1 MVALLERLAESGLQD
16 IYCSRSCNMQRY
28 YIGVDESRSRC
39 RAGRKDGAQKTRTRG
54 GAALFMDG
62 MRVVQI
68 NSRPLCQVED
78 MSRLWRG
85 ALLRAPMPEEVR
97 SHLSLPMNPP
107 TENVAATGRREGTG
121 SSVED
126 SNENVEILRLLS
138 TANITSNTFLLLHSK
153 SDVLVECEA
162 THRWQIQQCEEQDK
176 ER

>member
-1 MVALLERLAESGLQD
+1 
-16 IYCSRSCNMQRY
+16 
-28 YIGVDESRSRC
+28 
-39 RAGRKDGAQKTRTRG
+39 
-54 GAALFMDG
+54 
-62 MRVVQI
+62 
-68 NSRPLCQVED
+68 
-78 MSRLWRG
+78 
-85 ALLRAPMPEEVR
+85 
-97 SHLSLPMNPP
+97 MNPP
-107 TENVAATGRREGTG
+107 TENVAATGIREGTG